1 MTRRL
6 ALSAQQLL
14 GGVDLAQASP
24 RRIGTLVAHEGIML
38 EVSGFP
44 QPLGS
49 NVRIRSADNDYVY
62 GEVVG
67 FRGHR
72 SLVLP
77 FDAGKPLVTGAPV
90 EPHGASSMVPVG
102 KALLGRI
109 MDAQGNPLDGLG
121 PIETDSDWPLVG
133 RLQNPLDRGRVI
145 EPFDVGVRALNGLFT
160 FGKGQRVGV
169 IAGSG
174 VGKSVLLGMM
184 TRYSKAD
191 IVVVGL
197 IGERSREVTDFLA
210 TKLHGPARQR
220 SVVVAVPANHSPI
233 MRIRAAHRATAIAEY
248 YRAQGKNVLL
258 IIDSLTRVAHAQRE
272 IGLALGEQP
281 TAKGYPP
288 SVISLLPNLIERAGN
303 DAAGGSITAFYTV
316 LADGDDTIGDPVVD
330 TARAILDGHIVLS
343 RKQAER
349 GVYPAVDIAASIS
362 RVMTD
367 VAARP
372 HVRAA
377 QMLKRMSALYD
388 ENRDLIL
395 MGAYQRGADA
405 ALDTAIAA
413 QAHVTAYITQAED
426 EPVDLATSV
435 AELSALFGE
444 G

>member
-1 MTRRL
+1 MAATDDIAGL
-6 ALSAQQLL
+6 LSGLNKLRINTMPEMVGRVTSYDGLL
-14 GGVDLAQASP
+14 LEAS
-24 RRIGTLVAHEGIML
+24 GL
-38 EVSGFP
+38 S
-44 QPLGS
+44 
-49 NVRIRSADNDYVY
+49 
-62 GEVVG
+62 
-67 FRGHR
+67 
-72 SLVLP
+72 
-77 FDAGKPLVTGAPV
+77 
-90 EPHGASSMVPVG
+90 VPVG
-102 KALLGRI
+102 TVCRIETASGDAEAEVIGFRDGRCILMSLGQRSDLLPDAKVRPESNQSWVNVGYGLLGRVV
-109 MDAQGNPLDGLG
+109 DGAGEPLDGLG
-121 PIETDSDWPLVG
+121 PIRAEREWPLVG
-133 RLQNPLDRGRVI
+133 RLQNPLERARVT

-160 FGKGQRVGV
+160 FGRGQRVG
-169 IAGSG
+169 IMAGSG

-184 TRYSKAD
+184 TRYAEAD

-210 TKLHGPARQR
+210 TKINGPARDR

-248 YRAQGKNVLL
+248 FRDQGKNVLL

-303 DAAGGSITAFYTV
+303 DAHTGGSITAFYTV
-316 LADGDDTIGDPVVD
+316 LADGDDTVGDPVVD

-343 RKQAER
+343 RSQAER

-367 VAARP
+367 VASRE

-377 QMLKRMSALYD
+377 RALKRAAALYD

-395 MGAYQRGADA
+395 MGAYSRGADP
-405 ALDTAIAA
+405 ALDLAIS
-413 QAHVTAYITQAED
+413 QQKDVMNYIMQPED
-426 EPVDLATSV
+426 EPVNMAQSV
-435 AELSALFGE
+435 AQLTTLFAE
-444 G
+444 N